1 MFSEIHL
8 NKRAWRVATD
18 LRARAKFDHVDEHR
32 IGGAVVLDAGV
43 QALGS
48 LAAGRALA
56 HACLADLGIV
66 TTSLDRLGNRPLVKV
81 TVEVDVPH
89 VACLLSQYAGWRIAE
104 GKFFAMGSGPIRILV
119 GKEPIFESFDCRQ
132 SSDVGVGILETSTLP
147 DESVIRAVSKAT
159 SLPPESIILL
169 AARTASIAGSYQVVA
184 RSVETCLHK
193 LHELKFDVTRVKSAI
208 GSAFLPPI
216 PQDDL
221 VAIGRTND
229 SILYGGEVI
238 LYVDG
243 DDESIGEIGPK
254 VPASS
259 SADHGEPFA
268 AIFQR
273 HGGDF
278 YQIDPLLFSPAVVQ
292 FQNLR
297 TGRLQAFGQTDDDIL
312 IRSFFGTS

>member
-1 MFSEIHL
+1 MFSEVNL
-8 NKRAWRVATD
+8 NKRAWRVAAD

-43 QALGS
+43 KTSGS

-56 HACLADLGIV
+56 LACIADLGTV
-66 TTSLDRLGNRPLVKV
+66 SSSLERLGDRPLVKV

-89 VACLLSQYAGWRIAE
+89 VSCLLSQYAGWRVAV
-104 GKFFAMGSGPIRILV
+104 GKFFAMGSGPIRVLV
-119 GKEPIFESFDCRQ
+119 GKESLFEEFHCRQ
-132 SSDVGVGILETSTLP
+132 VSDVGVGILETSKLP
-147 DESVIRAVSKAT
+147 DEAVIAEISREAG
-159 SLPPESIILL
+159 LPPESLLLL

-184 RSVETCLHK
+184 RAVETCLHK
-193 LHELKFDVTRVKSAI
+193 LHELKFDVTTIKSAI

-216 PQDDL
+216 PNDDL

-243 DDESIGEIGPK
+243 EDESIREVGPR

-259 SADHGEPFA
+259 SPDHGAPFA
-268 AIFQR
+268 DIFQR
-273 HGGDF
+273 YDRDF
-278 YQIDPLLFSPAVVQ
+278 YKIDPLLFSPAVVQ

-297 TGRLQAFGQTDDDIL
+297 TGNLFSFGKMAEGVL
-312 IRSFFGTS
+312 LRSFFGQS